1 MVHFED
7 ELKKYKG
14 TMNSFHAPMAVVTIT
29 VATIGFNNG
38 KITEKNVLTG
48 VAPSINAASSSSLGT
63 FFIIAVS

>member
-38 KITEKNVLTG
+38 KITEKNVLTL
-48 VAPSINAASSSSLGT
+48 SL
-63 FFIIAVS
+63 IHI